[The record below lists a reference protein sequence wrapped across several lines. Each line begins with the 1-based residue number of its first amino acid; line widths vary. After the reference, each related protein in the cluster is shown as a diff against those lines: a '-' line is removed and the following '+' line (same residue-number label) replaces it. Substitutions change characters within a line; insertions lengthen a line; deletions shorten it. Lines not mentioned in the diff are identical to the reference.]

1 MSRFMMFWF
10 APLSSPVK
18 EGAALGLAE
27 LLPASP
33 SVDQRPR
40 GTQA

>member
-1 MSRFMMFWF
+1 MMFLF
-10 APLSSPVK
+10 APLNSPVK

-33 SVDQRPR
+33 SVDYRPR